1 LYMLRVER
9 EHKSFQVGN
18 VKIGG
23 RPGQVPTVLVG
34 TIFYN
39 KQHIVKDEMK
49 GEFDRVEAERLIK
62 VQEEFSE
69 KTGNPHM
76 IDVVG
81 STPEALCRYLDFVA
95 GVSQAPILMDG
106 ITPGVRIA
114 SLDYVRDHGL
124 TDRIVYNSLLL
135 DYKKEELEKIR
146 EVGIKSAILLALN
159 TKEFTSVGKVKAVR
173 ELLPVASGAGI
184 DKPLIDTAVIDIPSL
199 GMACRA
205 ISDLRQEFGLPV
217 GSGAHNA
224 IDTWKGLKK
233 KMGDQAKDPSVA
245 SACAITVAC
254 GANFV
259 LYGPISHAD
268 YVFPAISAV
277 DAAFAQL
284 VMEERAMPDPKH
296 PIFKIA

>member
-1 LYMLRVER
+1 LQSVNR

-23 RPGQVPTVLVG
+23 RPGQTPTVLVG
-34 TIFYN
+34 TIFYS
-39 KQHIVKDEMK
+39 KHKIVTDEMK
-49 GEFDRVEAERLIK
+49 GEFDHTEAERLIK
-62 VQEEFSE
+62 LQGEFSE
-69 KTGNPHM
+69 KTGNPQM

-81 STPEALCRYLDFVA
+81 STKEALCRYLDFVA
-95 GVSQAPILMDG
+95 GVTQAPILLDG
-106 ITPGVRIA
+106 ITPGVRVA
-114 SLDYVRDHGL
+114 VLDYVKDAGL

-135 DYKKEELEKIR
+135 DYKKEELDKIR
-146 EVGIKSAILLALN
+146 EVGVKSSILLALN
-159 TKEFTSVGKVKAVR
+159 TKEFTSQGKVKAVR

-184 DKPLIDTAVIDIPSL
+184 EKPLIDTAVIDIPTL

-205 ISDLRQEFGLPV
+205 ISELRQEFGLPV

-224 IDTWKGLKK
+224 IDTWRGLKK
-233 KMGDQAKDPSVA
+233 KMGPQAKDPGLA
-245 SACAITVAC
+245 SACAITVAA

-259 LYGPISHAD
+259 LYGPIEHAD
-268 YVFPAISAV
+268 YVFPAISMV

-284 VMEERAMPDPKH
+284 SMEEKIMPDPKH

>member
-1 LYMLRVER
+1 LCMLSVER
-9 EHKSFQVGN
+9 EHKSFQIGR

-23 RPGQVPTVLVG
+23 KPGQVPTVLIG
-34 TIFYN
+34 SIFYN
-39 KQHIVKDEMK
+39 KHHVVKDEMK
-49 GEFDRVEAERLIK
+49 GEFDRGEAERLIK
-62 VQEEFSE
+62 LQEEFSE

-81 STPEALCRYLDFVA
+81 STTEALCRYLDFVV
-95 GVSQAPILMDG
+95 GVTQAPILLDG
-106 ITPGVRIA
+106 ITPGVRIGA
-114 SLDYVRDHGL
+114 LDYVRDHGL

-146 EVGIKSAILLALN
+146 EIGIKSAILLALN
-159 TKEFTSVGKVKAVR
+159 TKEFTSLGKVKAVR
-173 ELLPVASGAGI
+173 ELLPIATSAGI
-184 DKPLIDTAVIDIPSL
+184 EKPLIDTAVIDIPSL

-205 ISDLRQEFGLPV
+205 ISNLRQEFGLPV

-233 KMGDQAKDPSVA
+233 KMGVQARDPSLA
-245 SACAITVAC
+245 SACAITVAS

-259 LYGPISHAD
+259 LYGPIDHAD
-268 YVFPAISAV
+268 YVFPAIGLV

-284 VMEERAMPDPKH
+284 IMEERAMPDSKH

>member
-1 LYMLRVER
+1 MLHVER
-9 EHKSFQVGN
+9 ELKSFQVGN

-39 KQHIVKDEMK
+39 KHHVVKDEMK

-62 VQEEFSE
+62 VQEEFSD

-81 STPEALCRYLDFVA
+81 STVEALCRYLDFVT

-106 ITPGVRIA
+106 ITPSVRIA
-114 SLDYVRDHGL
+114 ALDYVRDHGL
-124 TDRIVYNSLLL
+124 KDRIVYNSLLL

-159 TKEFTSVGKVKAVR
+159 TKEFTSLGKVKAVR
-173 ELLPVASGAGI
+173 ELLPIATGAGI
-184 DKPLIDTAVIDIPSL
+184 DKPLVDTAVIDIPSL
-199 GMACRA
+199 GMACQA
-205 ISDLRQEFGLPV
+205 IHDVRKEFGIPV

-233 KMGDQAKDPSVA
+233 KMGDAAKDPGLA
-245 SACAITVAC
+245 SACAVTVAC

-259 LYGPISHAD
+259 LYGPIGHAN
-268 YVFPAISAV
+268 YVFPAIAMV
-277 DAAFAQL
+277 DAALAQL
-284 VMEERAMPDPKH
+284 VMEEKLMPDPKH